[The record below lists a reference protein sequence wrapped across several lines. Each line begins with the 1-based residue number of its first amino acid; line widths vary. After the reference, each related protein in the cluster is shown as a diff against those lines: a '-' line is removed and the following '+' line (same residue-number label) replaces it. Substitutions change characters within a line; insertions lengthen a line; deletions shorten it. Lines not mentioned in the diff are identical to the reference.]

1 MARKSGFVRM
11 LTPKERT
18 VVGLSALL
26 GVDDAGLAEVLSTN
40 QGALR
45 QIRLKALRK
54 LREQ

>member
-1 MARKSGFVRM
+1 MARKSGLVRK
-11 LTPKERT
+11 LTSKEKV

-26 GVDDAGLAEVLSTN
+26 DVSDVELAETLSTN

-54 LREQ
+54 LREY